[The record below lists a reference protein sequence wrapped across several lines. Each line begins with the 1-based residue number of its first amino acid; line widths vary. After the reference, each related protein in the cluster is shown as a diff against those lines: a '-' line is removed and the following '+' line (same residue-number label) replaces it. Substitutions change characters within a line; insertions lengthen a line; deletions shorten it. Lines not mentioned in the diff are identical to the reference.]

1 MVVETIDI
9 LYWILATVFIVI
21 SVGLIVKSDPPVHRT
36 FSGHPFTPLTNEER
50 RARWA
55 VKYYPEYG
63 YGDLRKHY

>member
-1 MVVETIDI
+1 M
-9 LYWILATVFIVI
+9 VFIVI
-21 SVGLIVKSDPPVHRT
+21 SVGLLVTSQPVVHRT